1 MHGRE
6 RHFWLPIYRD
16 DMDRERGVQLN
27 FKKCLMLGTMAA
39 FIITAIGC
47 GGTQGTKE
55 TSETKDMKPLVV
67 GLMPDTDSLPFII
80 AKEKGYFAEERLSVD
95 IQQYKSAMDR
105 DSALQSGNLD
115 GAVSDMLA
123 VAFAKDGG
131 FDVKV
136 TSFTDGSY
144 KLIASKESGIHTVAD
159 LVGKEVSVSRNT
171 IIEYVTDQILAK
183 EGVREDSIN
192 KVIIPQI
199 PTRLEMLQN
208 GKLAAATLPEPMASI
223 AVKKGGVFLAGSDE
237 LGINPGVILFTGKA
251 ASEKK
256 AEIAAMYRAYN
267 KAVDYLN
274 DTDPEQYMD
283 LIVEKGG
290 FPPSARDALRLSK
303 YHHASLPKDSDV
315 ADCINWLVDK
325 QLIKTQFSYDDLVV
339 NLLEK

>member
-1 MHGRE
+1 M
-6 RHFWLPIYRD
+6 
-16 DMDRERGVQLN
+16 
-27 FKKCLMLGTMAA
+27 KKYVLLIMTMLLVGLLA
-39 FIITAIGC
+39 GC
-47 GGTQGTKE
+47 GGQQEAK
-55 TSETKDMKPLVV
+55 KDLQPLTI

-80 AKEKGYFAEERLSVD
+80 AQEKGYFKEEGLEVN

-115 GAVSDMLA
+115 GAISDMLA

-131 FDVKV
+131 FNVKV

-144 KLIASKESGIHTVAD
+144 KLIASKQSGAKSVAD
-159 LVGKEVSVSRNT
+159 LKGQDVAVSRNT

-183 EGVREDSIN
+183 ENLPEDSIN

-223 AVKKGGVFLAGSDE
+223 AVHNGCTFVTGSDE
-237 LGINPGVILFTGKA
+237 LGINPGVIMFTAKTTNDRR
-251 ASEKK
+251 

-274 DTDPEQYMD
+274 NTPREEYID

-290 FPPSARDALRLSK
+290 FPPTAKEALKLPE
-303 YHHASLPKDSDV
+303 YHHATLPKESDV
-315 ADCINWLVDK
+315 VDCVKWLK
-325 QLIKTQFSYDDLVV
+325 SKELIKKNYTYADFVV
-339 NLLEK
+339 DVLNK

>member
-1 MHGRE
+1 MNVRK
-6 RHFWLPIYRD
+6 WLAIGA
-16 DMDRERGVQLN
+16 MST
-27 FKKCLMLGTMAA
+27 MLGALV
-39 FIITAIGC
+39 GC
-47 GGTQGTKE
+47 GAQGTPAAKQ
-55 TSETKDMKPLVV
+55 DMKPLTVS
-67 GLMPDTDSLPFII
+67 LMPDTDSLPFII
-80 AKEKGYFAEERLSVD
+80 AQEKGYFAEEGISVE

-105 DSALQSGNLD
+105 DSALQSGSLD

-144 KLIASKESGIHTVAD
+144 KLVASKESGAHHAKE
-159 LVGKEVSVSRNT
+159 LMGKDVSVSRNT

-183 EGVREDSIN
+183 ENMTGDSIN

-208 GKLAAATLPEPMASI
+208 GKIAAATLPEPMASI
-223 AVKKGGVFLAGSDE
+223 AIQNGGIFITGSDE

-251 ASEKK
+251 ATEKK
-256 AEIAAMYRAYN
+256 AEIQAMYRAYN

-274 DTDPEQYMD
+274 TTDRAQYMD
-283 LIVEKGG
+283 LVIEKSG
-290 FPPSARDALRLSK
+290 FPPAAKDVLQMPQ

-315 ADCINWLVDK
+315 TDCIKWLVGK
-325 QLIKTQFSYDDLVV
+325 ELIKTQFSYDDIVV
-339 NLLEK
+339 DLLGK

>member
-1 MHGRE
+1 M
-6 RHFWLPIYRD
+6 
-16 DMDRERGVQLN
+16 
-27 FKKCLMLGTMAA
+27 KKILLLSMLILALALAA
-39 FIITAIGC
+39 GC
-47 GGTQGTKE
+47 GNSNDKTQ
-55 TSETKDMKPLVV
+55 KDLQPITI

-80 AKEKGYFAEERLSVD
+80 AKEKGYFAEEGIEVN

-123 VAFAKDGG
+123 VAFAKAGG

-144 KLIASKESGIHTVAD
+144 KLIASKDAGINNVKVLAGKDVA
-159 LVGKEVSVSRNT
+159 VSRNT

-183 EGVREDSIN
+183 EGMDSESIN

-223 AVKKGGVFLAGSDE
+223 AVSNGCTYVTGSDE
-237 LGINPGVILFTGKA
+237 LGINPGVIMFTAKTVDN
-251 ASEKK
+251 KT

-274 DTDPEQYMD
+274 NTSRDEYID
-283 LIVEKGG
+283 LVVEKGG
-290 FPPSARDALRLSK
+290 FPPAAKEALKLPE
-303 YHHASLPKDSDV
+303 YHKAALPKESDV
-315 ADCINWLVDK
+315 TDCIKWLNNKGLVK
-325 QLIKTQFSYDDLVV
+325 EHFSYQDIVVDL
-339 NLLEK
+339 LK

>member
-1 MHGRE
+1 M
-6 RHFWLPIYRD
+6 
-16 DMDRERGVQLN
+16 
-27 FKKCLMLGTMAA
+27 KKILLLSMLILTLALAA
-39 FIITAIGC
+39 GC
-47 GGTQGTKE
+47 GNSNDKTQ
-55 TSETKDMKPLVV
+55 KDLQPITI

-80 AKEKGYFAEERLSVD
+80 AKEKGYFAEEGIEVN

-123 VAFAKDGG
+123 VAFAKAGG

-144 KLIASKESGIHTVAD
+144 KLIASKDAGINNVKALAGKDVA
-159 LVGKEVSVSRNT
+159 VSRNT

-183 EGVREDSIN
+183 EGMDSESIN

-223 AVKKGGVFLAGSDE
+223 AVSNGCTYVTGSDE
-237 LGINPGVILFTGKA
+237 LGINPGVIMFTAKTVDN
-251 ASEKK
+251 KT

-274 DTDPEQYMD
+274 NTSRDEYID
-283 LIVEKGG
+283 LVVEKGG
-290 FPPSARDALRLSK
+290 FPPAAEEALKLPE
-303 YHHASLPKDSDV
+303 YHKAALPKESDV
-315 ADCINWLVDK
+315 ADCIKWLNNKGLVK
-325 QLIKTQFSYDDLVV
+325 EHFSYQDIVVDL
-339 NLLEK
+339 LK

>member
-1 MHGRE
+1 M
-6 RHFWLPIYRD
+6 
-16 DMDRERGVQLN
+16 
-27 FKKCLMLGTMAA
+27 KKILLLSMLILALALAA
-39 FIITAIGC
+39 GC
-47 GGTQGTKE
+47 GNSNDKIQ
-55 TSETKDMKPLVV
+55 KDLQPITI

-80 AKEKGYFAEERLSVD
+80 AKEKGYFAEEGIEVN

-123 VAFAKDGG
+123 VAFAKAGG

-144 KLIASKESGIHTVAD
+144 KLIASKDAGINNVKALAGKDVA
-159 LVGKEVSVSRNT
+159 VSRNT

-183 EGVREDSIN
+183 EGMDSESIN

-223 AVKKGGVFLAGSDE
+223 AVSNGCTYVTGSDE
-237 LGINPGVILFTGKA
+237 LGSNPGVIMFTAKTVDN
-251 ASEKK
+251 KT

-274 DTDPEQYMD
+274 NTSRDEYID
-283 LIVEKGG
+283 LVVEKSG
-290 FPPSARDALRLSK
+290 FPPAAKEALKLPE
-303 YHHASLPKDSDV
+303 YHKAALPKESDV
-315 ADCINWLVDK
+315 TDCIKWLNNKGLVK
-325 QLIKTQFSYDDLVV
+325 EHFSYQDIVVDL
-339 NLLEK
+339 LK

>member
-1 MHGRE
+1 M
-6 RHFWLPIYRD
+6 
-16 DMDRERGVQLN
+16 
-27 FKKCLMLGTMAA
+27 KKILLLSMLILTLALAA
-39 FIITAIGC
+39 GC
-47 GGTQGTKE
+47 GNSNDKTQ
-55 TSETKDMKPLVV
+55 KDLQPITI

-80 AKEKGYFAEERLSVD
+80 AKEKGYFAEEGIEVN

-123 VAFAKDGG
+123 VAFAKAGG

-144 KLIASKESGIHTVAD
+144 KLIASKDAGINNVKALAGKDVA
-159 LVGKEVSVSRNT
+159 VSRNT

-183 EGVREDSIN
+183 EGMDSESIN

-223 AVKKGGVFLAGSDE
+223 AVSNGCTYVTGSDE
-237 LGINPGVILFTGKA
+237 LGINPGVIMFTAKTVDN
-251 ASEKK
+251 KT

-274 DTDPEQYMD
+274 NTSRDEYID
-283 LIVEKGG
+283 LVVEKGG
-290 FPPSARDALRLSK
+290 FPPAAKEALKLSE
-303 YHHASLPKDSDV
+303 YHKAALPKESDV
-315 ADCINWLVDK
+315 TDCIKWLNNKGLVK
-325 QLIKTQFSYDDLVV
+325 EHFSYQDIVVDL
-339 NLLEK
+339 LK

>member
-1 MHGRE
+1 M
-6 RHFWLPIYRD
+6 
-16 DMDRERGVQLN
+16 
-27 FKKCLMLGTMAA
+27 KKILLLSMLILTLALAA
-39 FIITAIGC
+39 GC
-47 GGTQGTKE
+47 GNSNDKTQ
-55 TSETKDMKPLVV
+55 KDLQPITI
-67 GLMPDTDSLPFII
+67 GLMQDTDSLPFII
-80 AKEKGYFAEERLSVD
+80 AKEKGYFAEEGIEVN

-123 VAFAKDGG
+123 VAFAKAGG

-144 KLIASKESGIHTVAD
+144 KLIASKDAGINNVKALAGKDVA
-159 LVGKEVSVSRNT
+159 VSRNT

-183 EGVREDSIN
+183 EGMDSESIN

-223 AVKKGGVFLAGSDE
+223 VVSNGCTYVTGSDE
-237 LGINPGVILFTGKA
+237 LGINPGVIMFTAKTVDN
-251 ASEKK
+251 KT

-274 DTDPEQYMD
+274 NTSRDEYID
-283 LIVEKGG
+283 LVVEKGG
-290 FPPSARDALRLSK
+290 FPPAAKEALKLPE
-303 YHHASLPKDSDV
+303 YHKAALPKESDV
-315 ADCINWLVDK
+315 TDCIKWLNNKGLVK
-325 QLIKTQFSYDDLVV
+325 EHFSYQDIVVDL
-339 NLLEK
+339 LK

>member
-1 MHGRE
+1 M
-6 RHFWLPIYRD
+6 
-16 DMDRERGVQLN
+16 
-27 FKKCLMLGTMAA
+27 KKIAVLLVALLTLGLLA
-39 FIITAIGC
+39 GC
-47 GGTQGTKE
+47 GTEKNAEKKLQ
-55 TSETKDMKPLVV
+55 PLTI

-80 AKEKGYFAEERLSVD
+80 AQEKGYFKEEGLEVN

-131 FDVKV
+131 FNVKV

-144 KLIASKESGIHTVAD
+144 KLIAGKQQHVKTVAD
-159 LVGKEVSVSRNT
+159 LQGQDVAVSRNT

-183 EGVREDSIN
+183 EKMEPDSIN

-223 AVKKGGVFLAGSDE
+223 AVHNGCQFVTGSDE
-237 LGINPGVILFTGKA
+237 LGINPGVIMFTAKTTNDRR
-251 ASEKK
+251 
-256 AEIAAMYRAYN
+256 AELAAMYRAYN

-274 DTDPEQYMD
+274 NTPREEYIN
-283 LIVEKGG
+283 LVVEKGG
-290 FPPSARDALRLSK
+290 FPPAAQEALKLPE
-303 YHHASLPKDSDV
+303 YHHAALPKESDV
-315 ADCINWLVDK
+315 VDCVKWLQAK
-325 QLIKTQFSYDDLVV
+325 GLIKKNYTYADFVV
-339 NLLEK
+339 DVLSQK